1 MQNHGKIQ
9 RLVALIILNICVLVL
24 VVVLCNFTHAHTASS
39 HSGQQLHELPPHG
52 LSYSIPVANSLH
64 LKTLYYL
71 TKQTSQQNPNI
82 HVGADPEAIVEYE
95 GKIYVLNSGDGTVS
109 VIDGIKNTKI
119 ATIPVGGTIPRVAW
133 NLQAQA
139 ASAIGIGTRI
149 TPSGNAKYVG
159 IYVAN
164 EDNNTV
170 SVIDGIKNKIGKD
183 IPVGVDPIDIGVD
196 DAYDIIYVANSGD
209 DSVSVIN
216 GTDNTKIATIPVGTS
231 PIAIGVQRYGLGKI
245 YVAGYDSVSVIDGIK
260 NTKIA
265 TIPVGVWPE
274 AMGEYSGKIYVLNF
288 DSGTVSVIDEL
299 KNTKIATIPVG
310 EEPEA
315 IGGAIGGKI
324 YVANFGSN
332 TVSVIDWFNNT
343 KIATIP
349 VGAGPIAIGVD
360 ELYDTV
366 YVANSGDDSVSV
378 INGTDNTKIATIP
391 VGAGPRAID
400 VDPDTN
406 TIYVVNSGDGSV
418 SVIDSQ
424 ANKVVAKVMF
434 ETKPFDAGRIEC
446 DKLISPIEQQFYIY
460 SGSECTA
467 KPYPGFGFVSWQEN
481 LGGNATQLI
490 KLLPPPSISDSILDF
505 FHMNSDKPE
514 ATLDITKFGN
524 FTANFRALPP
534 PIPPEYVATLIGVVA
549 TAFVGTWLTPALI
562 GWRKTRTQLKYFKEC
577 INDIGIG
584 KNKIE
589 DKIIG
594 YYADGKLS
602 DVHHQLLKD
611 KISEHY
617 EKGSERYGAP
627 IT

>member
-109 VIDGIKNTKI
+109 VIDGIK
-119 ATIPVGGTIPRVAW
+119 
-133 NLQAQA
+133 
-139 ASAIGIGTRI
+139 
-149 TPSGNAKYVG
+149 
-159 IYVAN
+159 
-164 EDNNTV
+164 
-170 SVIDGIKNKIGKD
+170 
-183 IPVGVDPIDIGVD
+183 
-196 DAYDIIYVANSGD
+196 
-209 DSVSVIN
+209 
-216 GTDNTKIATIPVGTS
+216 
-231 PIAIGVQRYGLGKI
+231 
-245 YVAGYDSVSVIDGIK
+245 
-260 NTKIA
+260 
-265 TIPVGVWPE
+265 
-274 AMGEYSGKIYVLNF
+274 
-288 DSGTVSVIDEL
+288 
-299 KNTKIATIPVG
+299 
-310 EEPEA
+310 
-315 IGGAIGGKI
+315 
-324 YVANFGSN
+324 
-332 TVSVIDWFNNT
+332 
-343 KIATIP
+343 
-349 VGAGPIAIGVD
+349 
-360 ELYDTV
+360 
-366 YVANSGDDSVSV
+366 
-378 INGTDNTKIATIP
+378 NTKIATIP